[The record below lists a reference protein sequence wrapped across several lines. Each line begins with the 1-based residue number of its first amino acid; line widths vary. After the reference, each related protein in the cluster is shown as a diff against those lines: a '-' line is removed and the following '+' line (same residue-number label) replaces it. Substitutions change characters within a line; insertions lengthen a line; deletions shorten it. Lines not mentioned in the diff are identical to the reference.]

1 MKYQKLSFA
10 FCLLA
15 VTLVLLGSYTPLPSN
30 ASDEK
35 KVMIT
40 TDMGIIK
47 IKLYNETPLHRDN
60 FLKLVKQHYFD
71 SLLFHRII
79 QNFMIQGGDPD
90 SKNAKPDVEL
100 GNGGP
105 AYTIP
110 AEINP
115 KLFHKKGV
123 LAAARDSDLDNPMQ
137 ASSGS
142 QFYIVQGK
150 IHTDST
156 LDFMSKRITKMMLMN
171 VLMNKPEN
179 SYLLRKYKEFTK
191 AEKVDSI
198 KSLQAG
204 LKTMAEVELPNVAQH
219 TFSPD
224 QILAYKTIGGTP
236 HLDRSYTVFG
246 EVYEGLD
253 VLDKI
258 AAVECGENDRPKKDV
273 RILRIS
279 IIK

>member
-10 FCLLA
+10 FSLLA
-15 VTLVLLGSYTPLPSN
+15 VLLVLTSSYTPLPANGSE
-30 ASDEK
+30 EK

-90 SKNAKPDVEL
+90 SKNAKPEAEL

-123 LAAARDSDLDNPMQ
+123 LAAARDSDWDNPMQ

-150 IHTDST
+150 IHNDST
-156 LDFMSKRITKMMLMN
+156 LDFMSNRITKMMLMN

-179 SYLLRKYKEFTK
+179 SHLLKKYKEFNK
-191 AEKVDSI
+191 AEKADSI
-198 KSLQAG
+198 KSLQSE
-204 LKTMAEVELPNVAQH
+204 LKAMAEAELPKVAKH
-219 TFSPD
+219 KFTPD
-224 QILAYKTIGGTP
+224 QIQAYKTIGGTP

-273 RILRIS
+273 RILS
-279 IIK
+279 ITVVK